1 MIEVMNAP
9 RLAPLAHRVTG
20 SDLSTV
26 VGGTAFGRRAD
37 PEVWTPPVEGERAA
51 EDFEEMSPVLGME
64 EYLRKVD
71 SDLFR
76 SS

>member
-1 MIEVMNAP
+1 MIEVINAP

-26 VGGTAFGRRAD
+26 LGGTAFGRRTD
-37 PEVWTPPVEGERAA
+37 PEVWSPPVEEEPAV
-51 EDFEEMSPVLGME
+51 EDFEEMSTVVGME